1 LLCPDTI
8 FFTTEISCFTF
19 ETLIISK
26 LKHSKFL

>member
-19 ETLIISK
+19 ETLIIS
-26 LKHSKFL
+26 